1 MLVRV
6 LLFPISVAMVFGIG
20 IAFLFFL
27 FAIVSTCCFFL
38 VASRDR
44 LVGEPGTEYQ
54 GYGQSEAK
62 IIINVTWAII
72 ITILT

>member
-1 MLVRV
+1 
-6 LLFPISVAMVFGIG
+6 MVFGIG
-20 IAFLFFL
+20 IAFFLFFL

-72 ITILT
+72 IITILT